1 MAILSSQSGTLAR
14 PGLDAIVRPD
24 RELVRAYTHCRQVT
38 RVASKSFS
46 LATRLLPAPKRQAM
60 EALYAFARTSDDIV
74 DAQDEPAH
82 ALETWIAQ
90 VHGGAAGA
98 HPVLPAW
105 ADAAERYRLPRV
117 LADEL
122 LAGVAMD
129 LSISRYASF
138 RDLQVYC
145 YRVASVVGL
154 LAMHIIGFS
163 PGAESYAIEMGT
175 ALQLT
180 NILRDVGEDAARG
193 RIYLPIEDLE
203 RFHVG
208 EDEILQGV
216 QSERFRA
223 LMRWEIGRAEELY
236 QASWPG
242 IGLLH
247 PDGQMAVA
255 AAALLYRAILPR
267 IAANNYDVF
276 AQRAFVPLGK
286 KLLLLPAIRLRLAA
300 LRRGDQR
307 LPGLRWP
314 AGHSP
319 LSKERHI

>member
-1 MAILSSQSGTLAR
+1 MAILPSQSGTLAR
-14 PGLDAIVRPD
+14 SGPDTLTQLDQ
-24 RELVRAYTHCRQVT
+24 ELVEAYAHCRRVT
-38 RVASKSFS
+38 REASKSFS

-74 DAQDEPAH
+74 DMQDEPPH
-82 ALETWIAQ
+82 ALEAWIAQ
-90 VHGGAAGA
+90 VHAAGGGG

-105 ADAAERYRLPRV
+105 ADAAERYALPRV
-117 LADEL
+117 LVDEL

-129 LSISRYASF
+129 LSISRYDTF
-138 RDLQVYC
+138 RHLQVYC

-154 LAMHIIGFS
+154 LAMHIIGFR
-163 PGAESYAIEMGT
+163 PGAEHYAIQMGT

-180 NILRDVGEDAARG
+180 NVLRDVGEDAARG
-193 RIYLPIEDLE
+193 RIYLPREDLE
-203 RFHVG
+203 RFGVR
-208 EDEILQGV
+208 EEEILQGV

-223 LMRWEIGRAEELY
+223 LMRWEIERAEALY

-255 AAALLYRAILPR
+255 AAAILYRAILPR

-276 AQRAFVPLGK
+276 GKRAFVPLHE

-300 LRRGDQR
+300 LRRGDER
-307 LPGLRWP
+307 LPGLWWP
-314 AGHSP
+314 AARRLS
-319 LSKERHI
+319 SKERGL